1 MELTPSRVSDFC
13 NEATKLYSLR
23 SPNIVNCMGVAIMPP
38 ALCLVTEFCTYGSL
52 FDFLHGE
59 KDHDFITLIEETF
72 KEIYLVKARKKHK
85 VVEALQGLFQPT
97 TEDKQIKPWEEYQK
111 DLSTNNPLSVSIG
124 KSRARSYDGSLH
136 KKSASD
142 FQNSLKI
149 GESLRPSSKSL
160 YAANQVPP
168 GDYDE
173 KYGIIEKFKSA
184 ASVFRS
190 KLMGFGLG
198 PADAVKVYDARSGR
212 RSQISNDDSISQ
224 QSVGQ
229 LLLSTSESNSFS
241 SKDGAVSTP
250 ENSRHQFRSK
260 SLTSIGRGISNR
272 IRIKLAHD
280 CIAGVA
286 FLHSKGLMHCDIKSL
301 NFLVTGNLVVK
312 LSDLGEARS
321 SDNLRG
327 SEIKL
332 LPVNINWA
340 APELLREDYHGII
353 NNKSD
358 IWSLTMVV
366 AEIFS
371 GEVPFDR

>member
-38 ALCLVTEFCTYGSL
+38 ALCLVTEFCTHGSL

-59 KDHDFITLIEETF
+59 KDYDFINLIEETF
-72 KEIYLVKARKKHK
+72 KEIYIVKARKKHK
-85 VVEALQGLFQPT
+85 VVEALQDLFQPT
-97 TEDKQIKPWEEYQK
+97 ADREIKPWEECHK
-111 DLSTNNPLSVSIG
+111 DLSTNRHLSVSVE

-136 KKSASD
+136 EKSALD

-149 GESLRPSSKSL
+149 GESLRPPSKSL
-160 YAANQVPP
+160 YAANQVPLE
-168 GDYDE
+168 DYDG

-190 KLMGFGLG
+190 KVMGFGLG
-198 PADAVKVYDARSGR
+198 PVDAVKVDDSRSSR
-212 RSQISNDDSISQ
+212 RSQISNGNSISQ

-229 LLLSTSESNSFS
+229 LLLSTTESNSFS
-241 SKDGAVSTP
+241 SKGGAVSTS
-250 ENSRHQFRSK
+250 ENSRHRFRSK
-260 SLTSIGRGISNR
+260 SLTSVGKGISNR
-272 IRIKLAHD
+272 MKIKLAHD

-301 NFLVTGNLVVK
+301 NFLVTASLVVK

-321 SDNLRG
+321 SNNLRE

-340 APELLREDYHGII
+340 APELLRDDYHGVI

-371 GEVPFDR
+371 AEVPFDR